1 MSQKLDQIMKELG
14 KELSTDITRKVL
26 EKLRDSYV
34 KEITAIVKEVIVKD
48 ELLSGSSTWM
58 SIDQLSK
65 KYQTSRRTVNERCRL
80 FKDGKGQ
87 IERKWVA
94 GKNLIN
100 ERQFIQSFDIKRRV
114 ELPAFLLR
122 MKGKN

>member
-26 EKLRDSYV
+26 EKLRESYV

-48 ELLSGSSTWM
+48 ELLSSSSTWM
-58 SIDQLSK
+58 SIEQMAK
-65 KYQTSRRTVNERCRL
+65 KYETSRRTINERCRL
-80 FKDGKGQ
+80 FKEGVGQ
-87 IERKWVA
+87 IDRKWVA

-100 ERQFIQSFDIKRRV
+100 EKQFIQSYDIKRRV
-114 ELPAFLLR
+114 ELPAFLL
-122 MKGKN
+122 KLKSKN